1 MGMDLAW
8 RLHLTNGSH
17 KCCCNPAL
25 VLERPNKMLSRQL
38 SQHQH
43 HSIKP
48 SQHLV
53 GFKSRAH
60 CPIPLWE
67 QPWMRSGK
75 AIWIAN
81 QAQREEVE
89 QENCWAGK
97 GGNQVGSERVALH
110 PHCPST
116 LSHIALRCA
125 SACPSMPRWPLM
137 TAHVTNVDMR

>member
-1 MGMDLAW
+1 MDLAW

-97 GGNQVGSERVALH
+97 GETR
-110 PHCPST
+110 
-116 LSHIALRCA
+116 
-125 SACPSMPRWPLM
+125 
-137 TAHVTNVDMR
+137 